1 MTISL
6 LDWLFPRLRVQAPKR
21 QAFRPHR
28 FSPMQI
34 IDFRTPF
41 SGKSFQFFI
50 CLLPFSC
57 RRKCQIP
64 HPDICLLLQ
73 KPFDP
78 VRVIR
83 IRMADQNPVQRADS
97 LTFQKWFQHI
107 FPDFFI
113 LAAAT
118 VRKNCLIL
126 RPQKDAVALSYI
138 EKPALKAMNR
148 LNHSKDYRHSN
159 KYTIFF
165 RCIPFFWKQ
174 KNPFSL

>member
-73 KPFDP
+73 KPLNP

-97 LTFQKWFQHI
+97 LTFQKWSQHI

-118 VRKNCLIL
+118 VRKNCLIP

-148 LNHSKDYRHSN
+148 LNH
-159 KYTIFF
+159 
-165 RCIPFFWKQ
+165 
-174 KNPFSL
+174 